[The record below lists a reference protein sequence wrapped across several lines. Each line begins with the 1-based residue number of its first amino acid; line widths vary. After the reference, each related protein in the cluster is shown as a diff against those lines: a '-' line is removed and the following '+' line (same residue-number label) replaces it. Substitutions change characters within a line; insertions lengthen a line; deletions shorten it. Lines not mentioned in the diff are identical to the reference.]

1 VAGAQQGQ
9 GNRLACAAQDSR
21 HPLTADMTARKA
33 RRMAKS
39 SVSVPTPEK
48 LVAELVLLLDLDPR
62 GGDRFV
68 GRRQLEGMGRVFGGQ
83 AIAQALVAAHRTV
96 PDERP
101 THSLHAY
108 FLRSG
113 SDEHGIEFRVK
124 RDLDG
129 RSFSNRRVVASQQG
143 EPILNLIASF
153 QKPQNGPAHQY
164 AKMPEVPPP
173 EDLEPDTAIRRRFAE
188 AMPEGLLRNLMLR
201 PRPIDF
207 RSVEPRN
214 WQSPGKRAPVAHC
227 WFRTVAALPDVPP
240 IHRAVLAYASD
251 FQLLSTAIQPH
262 GLSFHKGEVKAAS
275 LDHALW
281 FHGPFRADEWL
292 LYATDSPW
300 SGLARGFGRG
310 QIFSRDGRLVASV
323 AQEGMMRRVRTD

>member
-1 VAGAQQGQ
+1 MAGVAPDA
-9 GNRLACAAQDSR
+9 R
-21 HPLTADMTARKA
+21 HPLTGAMTARKA
-33 RRMAKS
+33 AGMAAPPL
-39 SVSVPTPEK
+39 PTPEQ
-48 LVAELVLLLDLDPR
+48 LVADLVLLLDLEPR
-62 GGDRFV
+62 GGDRFI
-68 GRRQLEGMGRVFGGQ
+68 GRRHKEGTGRVFGGQ
-83 AIAQALVAAHRTV
+83 AIAQALGAAQRTV
-96 PDERP
+96 PDKRP
-101 THSLHAY
+101 IHSLHAY
-108 FLRSG
+108 FLRGG
-113 SDEHGIEFRVK
+113 SDALPIEFRVK

-129 RSFSNRRVVASQQG
+129 RSFSNRRVVASQEG

-153 QKPQNGPAHQY
+153 QVPQDGPAHQH
-164 AKMPEVPPP
+164 ARMPDVPPP
-173 EDLEPDTAIRRRFAE
+173 ESLEPDAASRQRFAE
-188 AMPEGLLRNLMLR
+188 DMPDGLLRQLMLR

-214 WQSPGKRAPVAHC
+214 WQSPGKREPVAHV
-227 WFRTVAALPDVPP
+227 WFRTVAALPDDPA

-292 LYATDSPW
+292 LYVTDSPW

-310 QIFSRDGRLVASV
+310 QIFTRDGRLVASV
-323 AQEGMMRRVRTD
+323 AQEGMLRLA